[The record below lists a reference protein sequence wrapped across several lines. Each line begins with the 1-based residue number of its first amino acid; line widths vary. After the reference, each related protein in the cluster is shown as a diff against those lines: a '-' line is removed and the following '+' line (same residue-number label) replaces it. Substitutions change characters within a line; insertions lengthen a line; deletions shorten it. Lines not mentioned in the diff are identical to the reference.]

1 MDTIDNK
8 ENNYVSIKTKQTA
21 SANLV
26 KKPKSEVTTKKC
38 GPHKVTSYVEQ
49 KRLPMLNQSSLKSK
63 EVIPTRQHKLN
74 SSLKCIVNRQVT
86 CNKCKIPTNLHS
98 LVKCMACKRY
108 YCLTCTDGTDY
119 IDYICNSCFGEIKLN
134 HLLNLLVLVIV
145 CTFLRS
151 MVISYLSRSCFNVI
165 TKIHFFNPDKF
176 KMVTQYDIDKVLEKT
191 REVCFGCGAILNIQS
206 FKLLHFVRAMNR
218 TEMEYFPC
226 NDRLRL

>member
-1 MDTIDNK
+1 
-8 ENNYVSIKTKQTA
+8 
-21 SANLV
+21 
-26 KKPKSEVTTKKC
+26 
-38 GPHKVTSYVEQ
+38 
-49 KRLPMLNQSSLKSK
+49 MLNQSSLKSK
-63 EVIPTRQHKLN
+63 KFIPTRQHKLN

-165 TKIHFFNPDKF
+165 TKIHFFYSRQVQNGDT
-176 KMVTQYDIDKVLEKT
+176 VWY
-191 REVCFGCGAILNIQS
+191 RQS
-206 FKLLHFVRAMNR
+206 VRKKER
-218 TEMEYFPC
+218 GLFWLWCHIKHTEF
-226 NDRLRL
+226 

>member
-1 MDTIDNK
+1 MTADLPVIFIEEVDLAQNTQRLTHDSGNNFLDRVDTIDNK

-49 KRLPMLNQSSLKSK
+49 KLLPMLNQSSLKSK
-63 EVIPTRQHKLN
+63 EFIPTRQHKLN

-119 IDYICNSCFGEIKLN
+119 IDYICNSCFGGN
-134 HLLNLLVLVIV
+134 
-145 CTFLRS
+145 
-151 MVISYLSRSCFNVI
+151 
-165 TKIHFFNPDKF
+165 
-176 KMVTQYDIDKVLEKT
+176 
-191 REVCFGCGAILNIQS
+191 
-206 FKLLHFVRAMNR
+206 
-218 TEMEYFPC
+218 
-226 NDRLRL
+226 